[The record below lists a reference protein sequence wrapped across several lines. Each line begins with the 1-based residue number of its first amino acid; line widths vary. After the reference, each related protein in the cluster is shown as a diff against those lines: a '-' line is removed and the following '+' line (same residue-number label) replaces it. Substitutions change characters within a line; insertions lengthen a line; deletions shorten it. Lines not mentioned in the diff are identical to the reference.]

1 MKRFTLVL
9 LAAFAL
15 AAVVPAGL
23 GVSGAAWADEPIAG
37 SSQFAVSH
45 GQPFCTTRAQLQALL
60 DAQVSQAPIGLFSFP
75 GCRYVEDNAIVVI
88 GQDYRG
94 GRYMHMVRART
105 NGGLFALF
113 GTIEGYTFSAGVYPL
128 PVRSEPVHLNPFY

>member
-1 MKRFTLVL
+1 MTRLTLVL
-9 LAAFAL
+9 LAAL
-15 AAVVPAGL
+15 
-23 GVSGAAWADEPIAG
+23 GAAGVGVANVGAAKADEPIAG

-45 GQPFCTTRAQLQALL
+45 GQPFCTTRAELQALL

-75 GCRYVEDNAIVVI
+75 GCRLVSDNSIVVI

-94 GRYMHMVRART
+94 GRYMHMVRARA
-105 NGGLFALF
+105 NVFL

-128 PVRSEPVHLNPFY
+128 PLRSMPAYLNPFY